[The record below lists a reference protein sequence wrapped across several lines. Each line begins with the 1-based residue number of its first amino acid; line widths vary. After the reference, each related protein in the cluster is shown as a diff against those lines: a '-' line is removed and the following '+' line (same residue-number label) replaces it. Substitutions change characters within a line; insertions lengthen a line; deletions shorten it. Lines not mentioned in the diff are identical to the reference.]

1 MRRVAF
7 CLAAVGLAGILP
19 AQQVEDTH
27 SIPAKSKYNL
37 QSFVGKRPLTRAER
51 TNFIETSHYDDVI
64 VFIDSLKKLGAK
76 IATGSIAKTFE
87 GRELPYVIASRP
99 LITTPE
105 AARAAGRPVAYIQ
118 ANIHGGEIEGKEAM
132 QALLRDLLFD
142 KKKNVLDS
150 LVLIIQPIY
159 NADGNEKWGPQE
171 RNRGAQNGPELV
183 GTRQNAQSWNLNRD
197 YIGADA
203 PETKGAFAMLN
214 KWNPDL
220 FMDLHT
226 TDGSIHG
233 YALTYA
239 PPLTPTAVNVLPYT
253 DKIMMPEIRKRM
265 LERHGFETI
274 DYGDFSRPSAARGGA
289 GRGVARGAPGAA
301 APGGGRGADAAAGG
315 GAGRGAVPAGGFA
328 GGRGPS
334 LEQMIADSIPQSGWA
349 FSTYESLA
357 RYGTNYYGLRNRIAI
372 LSEAFSHDPMDRR
385 VAVTYD
391 FVSEILSYL
400 AERKTEI
407 MKLSRDGDAKVA
419 AWAKTPGSSPQL
431 SLKSRMDTTRIED
444 IRVEQITPITDT
456 SVKREPGMGMRQ
468 RTGIIKLVRMPV
480 MATFTP
486 TLTST
491 LPFAYAFDST
501 TAKALLPIL
510 KVHGITV
517 DQLDAPVTATMQ
529 SFAVDSVIERGRS
542 ETARTLKDVTGKWN
556 EAATRSL
563 PKGTYVIRAGQPYG
577 LAAFYLLEPESEDG
591 FMQWSFFDNI
601 VAAHADFPVLR
612 VTKPATFRSHAVRN

>member
-1 MRRVAF
+1 MRRVALIF
-7 CLAAVGLAGILP
+7 AASSFAGVLR
-19 AQQVEDTH
+19 AQQVDTH
-27 SIPAKSKYNL
+27 SIPAQSKYNL

-51 TNFIETSHYDDVI
+51 TNFTETSRYDDVI

-76 IATGSIAKTFE
+76 ISTGSIGKTIE

-105 AARAAGRPVAYIQ
+105 GARAANRPVAYIQ

-132 QALLRDLLFD
+132 QSMLRDLLFD

-150 LVLIIQPIY
+150 IVLIVQPIY
-159 NADGNEKWGPQE
+159 NADGNEKLGPQD

-183 GTRQNAQSWNLNRD
+183 GTRQNAQGWNLNRD

-214 KWNPDL
+214 KWKPDL

-239 PPLTPTAVNVLPYT
+239 PPLTPTAVNVLPYVNNT
-253 DKIMMPEIRKRM
+253 MIPEIRKRL
-265 LERHGFETI
+265 LERDGFESI
-274 DYGDFSRPSAARGGA
+274 DYGDFSRP
-289 GRGVARGAPGAA
+289 GVARGGRGAA
-301 APGGGRGADAAAGG
+301 GRGTPPAAGGGFGGGRG
-315 GAGRGAVPAGGFA
+315 V
-328 GGRGPS
+328 S

-372 LSEAFSHDPMDRR
+372 LSEAFSHDPMARR
-385 VAVTYD
+385 IATTYD

-419 AWAKTPGSSPQL
+419 AWAKNPGSSPPL
-431 SLKSRMDTTRIED
+431 ALKSRMDTTRIED
-444 IRVEQITPITDT
+444 VRVEQITPITDST
-456 SVKREPGMGMRQ
+456 VKREPGMGMRQ

-491 LPFAYAFDST
+491 LPFAYAFDAA

-510 KVHGITV
+510 KVHGIAV
-517 DQLDAPVTATMQ
+517 EQLDAPAAVTAQ
-529 SFAVDSVIERGRS
+529 SFAVDTVIERGRA
-542 ETARTLKDVTGKWN
+542 ETPRMLKDVSGKWN
-556 EAATRSL
+556 DAANRSL
-563 PKGTYVIRAGQPYG
+563 PTGTYVVRAGQQYG

-591 FMQWSFFDNI
+591 FMQWSFYDN
-601 VAAHADFPVLR
+601 VAAHTDFPVIR
-612 VTKPATFRSHAVRN
+612 ITKPVTVRSHAVRP